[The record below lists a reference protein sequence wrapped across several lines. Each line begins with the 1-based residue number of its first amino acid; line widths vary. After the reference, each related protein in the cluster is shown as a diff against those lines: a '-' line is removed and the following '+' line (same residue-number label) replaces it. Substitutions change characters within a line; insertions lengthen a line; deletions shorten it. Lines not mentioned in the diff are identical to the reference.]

1 MLRKHA
7 RKGLDETDEV
17 VGLLLR
23 WSEATG
29 AVVGDD
35 ELVTMDAAAI
45 TVLADKRGIAKPVTS
60 VQCVTGVKEGF
71 LNAYP
76 VEVVL
81 ICEVVG
87 THGVQIVI
95 VIVTFPCHGHGDLG

>member
-7 RKGLDETDEV
+7 RKGLDETDEI

-23 WSEATG
+23 WSEAAG

-45 TVLADKRGIAKPVTS
+45 TVLTDIRGIAKPVTS
-60 VQCVTGVKEGF
+60 VQCVTGMKEDILNVYLVK
-71 LNAYP
+71 
-76 VEVVL
+76 VVL

-87 THGVQIVI
+87 THGVLMIK
-95 VIVTFPCHGHGDLG
+95 VTFPCHGHGDLG